1 MVWGF
6 VKVRGGGGG
15 GGGRTFKKLRNLG
28 VEILLERGITLK
40 RGG

>member
-15 GGGRTFKKLRNLG
+15 GGGGTFKKLRNLE

>member
-15 GGGRTFKKLRNLG
+15 QGGRTFQKLRNLE
-28 VEILLERGITLK
+28 VEILLDRGITLK

>member
-6 VKVRGGGGG
+6 VKVRGGD
-15 GGGRTFKKLRNLG
+15 GGRTFQKLRNLE